1 MKKASL
7 WLSLIFFLLCFM
19 IILIAL
25 GESNI
30 AEDDQKYVEERIK
43 RERLNITIYFLKSEF
58 YYLLIISKIKK
69 KTKLTK
75 QGARRS

>member
-1 MKKASL
+1 
-7 WLSLIFFLLCFM
+7 M

-25 GESNI
+25 EESNV
-30 AEDDQKYVEERIK
+30 AEDDQYVEKRIK

-58 YYLLIISKIKK
+58 YNLRKIKK

-75 QGARRS
+75 QGARRSSISFTASQ